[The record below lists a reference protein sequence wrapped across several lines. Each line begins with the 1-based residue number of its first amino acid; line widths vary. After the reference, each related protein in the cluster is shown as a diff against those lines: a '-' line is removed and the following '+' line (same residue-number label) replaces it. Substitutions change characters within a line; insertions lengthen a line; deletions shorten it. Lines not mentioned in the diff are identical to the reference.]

1 MTQFFSSILSAL
13 TVCNIH
19 FCIWKYSKFIFMWSP
34 IWSILICKIC
44 QFWEK
49 ATYMDGHQTF
59 LERAQFEVTK
69 NLYYVLSPRGAK
81 KRYQLMD
88 YDEKDSSLTVD
99 SLTFE
104 PIWKQLHEKV
114 KINTIFQAFWRPRKP
129 QNPQKTFAL
138 DFAYE

>member
-1 MTQFFSSILSAL
+1 
-13 TVCNIH
+13 
-19 FCIWKYSKFIFMWSP
+19 
-34 IWSILICKIC
+34 
-44 QFWEK
+44 
-49 ATYMDGHQTF
+49 MDGHQTF

-104 PIWKQLHEKV
+104 PI
-114 KINTIFQAFWRPRKP
+114 
-129 QNPQKTFAL
+129 
-138 DFAYE
+138 

>member
-1 MTQFFSSILSAL
+1 MSIL
-13 TVCNIH
+13 
-19 FCIWKYSKFIFMWSP
+19 
-34 IWSILICKIC
+34 
-44 QFWEK
+44 
-49 ATYMDGHQTF
+49 DGHQTF

-104 PIWKQLHEKV
+104 PI
-114 KINTIFQAFWRPRKP
+114 
-129 QNPQKTFAL
+129 
-138 DFAYE
+138 